1 MATIRSLKE
10 VRKQYKEKALEAA
23 QVSTGPQP
31 SPPVSECDFYS
42 TATDVMDEAA
52 RMKMSQKWLNQKM
65 RKEKFIQ
72 KSFFKSLTKLI
83 LYNQTVHEGKKL
95 DRVRKFVCI
104 FNTSFCNASVRSV
117 AEWLSRRRF

>member
-42 TATDVMDEAA
+42 TATECKDEDESKVVESENDG
-52 RMKMSQKWLNQKM
+52 RDFPSGYGSQSTGA
-65 RKEKFIQ
+65 I
-72 KSFFKSLTKLI
+72 T
-83 LYNQTVHEGKKL
+83 
-95 DRVRKFVCI
+95 
-104 FNTSFCNASVRSV
+104 
-117 AEWLSRRRF
+117 